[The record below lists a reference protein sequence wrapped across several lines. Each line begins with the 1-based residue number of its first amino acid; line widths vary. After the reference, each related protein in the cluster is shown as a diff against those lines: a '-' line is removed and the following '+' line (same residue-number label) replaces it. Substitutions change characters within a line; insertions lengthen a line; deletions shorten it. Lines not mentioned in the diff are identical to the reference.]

1 MRRSTRKITM
11 VRPASD
17 MQSSINVT
25 PLVDVVLVL
34 LIIFMVVMPLTEK
47 DFGVRIPTQ
56 EQVEIPSEVP
66 PDQIVVD
73 IAKNGDF
80 LLNGAVVPRES
91 YVLALQTRLGSAAQR
106 IVFVSPHAEAAY
118 PNLIEAF
125 EGARAAGA
133 ETLAMLPDVE
143 TEALVGAAPVA
154 PAADG
159 APAVPAAPGVPG
171 VPAMPEQPAAPP
183 SPPAAPAPPS
193 PPAAPAPPPTP

>member
-1 MRRSTRKITM
+1 MRGARKVTVI
-11 VRPASD
+11 RPAAD

-47 DFGVRIPTQ
+47 DFGARIPTQ

-73 IAKNGDF
+73 ISKNGDF
-80 LLNGAVVPRES
+80 MLNGAVIPRES
-91 YVLALQTRLGSAAQR
+91 YIPALQTRLGSTTQR

-118 PNLIEAF
+118 PFLIEAF
-125 EGARAAGA
+125 EGARSAGA

-143 TEALVGAAPVA
+143 GEVVTIQGAAPVDA
-154 PAADG
+154 VPGDG
-159 APAVPAAPGVPG
+159 VPGDGVPAVPEAP
-171 VPAMPEQPAAPP
+171 A
-183 SPPAAPAPPS
+183 PPAAP
-193 PPAAPAPPPTP
+193 

>member
-1 MRRSTRKITM
+1 MKPVHKIAMLKPQTE
-11 VRPASD
+11 

-34 LIIFMVVMPLTEK
+34 LIIFMVVMPLKEK

-66 PDQIVVD
+66 PDQIIVD
-73 IAKNGDF
+73 ITKNGDF
-80 LLNGAVVPRES
+80 MLNGMVIPRDS
-91 YVLALQTRLGSAAQR
+91 YVPALQTRLSNAAQR

-133 ETLAMLPDVE
+133 ETLAMLPDVDSV
-143 TEALVGAAPVA
+143 AA
-154 PAADG
+154 PAA
-159 APAVPAAPGVPG
+159 
-171 VPAMPEQPAAPP
+171 
-183 SPPAAPAPPS
+183 AAPAPAEAPA
-193 PPAAPAPPPTP
+193 PAAPSPEPTSP

>member
-1 MRRSTRKITM
+1 MKPVHKIAIIK
-11 VRPASD
+11 PQAE
-17 MQSSINVT
+17 MQHSINVT

-66 PDQIVVD
+66 PDQIIVD

-80 LLNGAVVPRES
+80 LLNGMVIPRAS
-91 YVLALQTRLGSAAQR
+91 YVPALQTRLSSAAQR
-106 IVFVSPHAEAAY
+106 IVFVSPNAEAAY
-118 PNLIEAF
+118 PFLIEAF

-143 TEALVGAAPVA
+143 TTEAAAA
-154 PAADG
+154 PAA
-159 APAVPAAPGVPG
+159 
-171 VPAMPEQPAAPP
+171 
-183 SPPAAPAPPS
+183 AAPAPAEAA
-193 PPAAPAPPPTP
+193 PAAPSPAPSTP